1 MVSGLLLVWFSMTV
15 KEKKEK
21 IEPILA
27 YVLETVEVMPAA
39 LFKGRCAKIQCI
51 HELL

>member
-1 MVSGLLLVWFSMTV
+1 MVNGLLLVWFSM
-15 KEKKEK
+15 KKKEK

-27 YVLETVEVMPAA
+27 HVLETVEVMPAA